1 MSMQGESFFT
11 PVRIV
16 SYVVLLAML
25 AAVIYAAWI
34 SLTHWTGIGV

>member
-1 MSMQGESFFT
+1 MHGDSYFT
-11 PVRIV
+11 AVRVV

-25 AAVIYAAWI
+25 AAILFAGWI

>member
-1 MSMQGESFFT
+1 MHGETFFT
-11 PVRIV
+11 AFRIV

-25 AAVIYAAWI
+25 CAILYAGWI

>member
-1 MSMQGESFFT
+1 MHGESFFI

-16 SYVVLLAML
+16 SFVVLLAMF
-25 AAVIYAAWI
+25 AAIVYAAWI